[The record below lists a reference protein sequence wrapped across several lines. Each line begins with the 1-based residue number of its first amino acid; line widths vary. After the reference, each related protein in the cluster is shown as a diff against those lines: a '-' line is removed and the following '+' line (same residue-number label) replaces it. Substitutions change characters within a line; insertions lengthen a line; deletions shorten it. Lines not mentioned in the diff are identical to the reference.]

1 MTNETK
7 TPALKRS
14 DPGSAKTLDED
25 SAPMRTSSLPD
36 GVIAVNTV
44 QYKVGEYTYSNR
56 DDALAEHSRQ
66 SAKRSKT
73 E

>member
-7 TPALKRS
+7 TTALKQTEPS
-14 DPGSAKTLDED
+14 LAKTLVED
-25 SAPMRTSSLPD
+25 SATAHITDLPD

-44 QYKVGEYTYSNR
+44 QYKVGPYTYSNL
-56 DDALAEHSRQ
+56 DDALAELRRQ
-66 SAKRSKT
+66 SSKRSKV